1 MLQNTD
7 GKPLQCVEEDGTQSS
22 LLEQDRDGGP
32 ASRFSGAA
40 SLWLL
45 GHSPLGMVLDLAQF
59 QPHCSFP
66 VVKSNSN
73 FASEVST

>member
-1 MLQNTD
+1 MGDQPAGFL
-7 GKPLQCVEEDGTQSS
+7 G
-22 LLEQDRDGGP
+22 LLL
-32 ASRFSGAA
+32 
-40 SLWLL
+40 LWLL
-45 GHSPLGMVLDLAQF
+45 GHFPLGMVLDLAQF